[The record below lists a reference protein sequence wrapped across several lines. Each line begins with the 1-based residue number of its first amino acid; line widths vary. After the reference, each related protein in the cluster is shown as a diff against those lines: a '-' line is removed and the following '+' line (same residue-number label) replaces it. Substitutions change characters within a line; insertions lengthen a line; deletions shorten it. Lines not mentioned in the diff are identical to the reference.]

1 MKQRKQPIIT
11 SKYDLDNDII
21 GDAWRMFRIMGE
33 FAEGLEAMTAINT
46 PAVTVFGSA
55 RTQPDDKY
63 YKAANEIGR
72 LCAEESWAVITGG
85 GPGIMEATN
94 KGAFEAG
101 GISVGLNIE
110 LPHEQGS
117 NPYINHLLTF
127 DYFFIR
133 KVMLLKYSKG
143 IVCMP
148 GGFGSMDELF
158 EVVTLIQTQRM
169 EKLPIILYGSSFWSG
184 LLEWIKSSMLSEGT
198 VSPSD
203 LDLLKMVDDPE
214 EAVKL
219 LRASVNKTVA

>member
-1 MKQRKQPIIT
+1 MKERKQPKIT
-11 SKYDLDNDII
+11 SKYDLNNDII

-55 RTQPDDKY
+55 RTKPQDPHY
-63 YKAANEIGR
+63 AAATEIGR
-72 LCAEESWAVITGG
+72 LCAEENWAVITGG

-143 IVCMP
+143 VVCMP

-158 EVVTLIQTQRM
+158 EVITLIQTKRM
-169 EKLPIILYGSSFWSG
+169 EKIPVILFGISFWSG
-184 LLEWIKSSMLSEGT
+184 LIEWVKDQMIAEGT
-198 VSPSD
+198 VSEGD
-203 LDLLKMVDDPE
+203 LDLFHIVDDPNE
-214 EAVKL
+214 VVEL
-219 LRASVNKTVA
+219 LRPSVNKTVV

>member
-1 MKQRKQPIIT
+1 MKQRKQPKIT
-11 SKYDLDNDII
+11 SKYALDNDII

-55 RTQPDDKY
+55 RTQPDDVY

-72 LCAEESWAVITGG
+72 LCAEEDWAVITGG

-110 LPHEQGS
+110 LPHEQGA
-117 NPYINHLLTF
+117 NPYVNHLLTF

-158 EVVTLIQTQRM
+158 EVVTLVQTKRM
-169 EKLPIILYGSSFWSG
+169 KKIPIILYGSSFWSG
-184 LLEWIKSSMLSEGT
+184 LLEWVTTQMVTEGT
-198 VSPSD
+198 VNPSD
-203 LDLLKMVDDPE
+203 LDLFKIVDDPAE
-214 EAVKL
+214 VIKI
-219 LRASVNKTVA
+219 LRPSVNKTVG